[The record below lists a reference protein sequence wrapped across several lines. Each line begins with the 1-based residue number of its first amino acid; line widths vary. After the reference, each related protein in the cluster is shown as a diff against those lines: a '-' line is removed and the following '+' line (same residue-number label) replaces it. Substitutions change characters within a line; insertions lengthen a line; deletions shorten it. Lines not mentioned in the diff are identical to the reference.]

1 MELGGN
7 KLKVSFLFNTLRL
20 SLIFKIS
27 LQLVLKSLKIQNF
40 ALITSLEIDFHE
52 GMTSVTGETGAGKS
66 ILLEGLSLALGKR
79 ADLSVIN
86 DHNKKCIVEAEFQI
100 FDYHLKPFFDRQ
112 NLDYDELT
120 TLRREVTPSGKS
132 RAFVNDTPVTLNVLE
147 QLSSHLIDIHS
158 QMENAAVFQKEF
170 QYLVIDSFANQ
181 QDNVTAFEHTF
192 KKWQRMKREYT
203 SLLEKQ
209 EADDAQLSLKRFF
222 LKELDEAQLE
232 DNEFEALQQSY
243 SEMQHLDFLSEAIRE
258 ATDRLE
264 SEPAGIL
271 YEMIELRALLNKMM
285 LKSNRLS
292 QLFQQLQN
300 LISETEDF
308 QHNLRQVAESIQF
321 NPNEQATIEAKLNQ
335 YNSLLYKHQV
345 NDVSALIAFKDK
357 LASELSQTE
366 GISEKI
372 TLLEQDLK
380 KVENEMEIEAKLISE
395 KRKTVVPELC
405 EALQNLVARMGMT
418 QAKFQIAMKTATE
431 FNAKGKDELELLFCA
446 NPGSTFQNLKKTVSG
461 GEQSRIMLA
470 IKTILSSFKKLPTII
485 FDEIDTG
492 VSGKIS
498 DQIAAIMAE
507 LSENM
512 QVFAITHLPQVA
524 AKGTHHYKVLKKTE
538 AGVTQTILKK
548 LSAEERAIEI
558 AQMLSGN
565 KTGVTAI
572 AHAKELLK

>member
-7 KLKVSFLFNTLRL
+7 KLKVSFLFSTLRL
-20 SLIFKIS
+20 SLNFK
-27 LQLVLKSLKIQNF
+27 LAFQLVLKSLKIQNF
-40 ALITSLEIDFHE
+40 ALITSLEIDFQE

-86 DHNKKCIVEAEFQI
+86 DLKKKCIIEAEFQI
-100 FDYHLKPFFDRQ
+100 FDYHLKPFFDRHD
-112 NLDYDELT
+112 LDYDELT
-120 TLRREVTPSGKS
+120 SLRREVAPSGKS

-147 QLSSHLIDIHS
+147 ELSSHLIDIHS
-158 QMENAAVFQKEF
+158 QMENVAVFQKEF

-192 KKWQRMKREYT
+192 KKWRRMKGEYN

-209 EADDAQLSLKRFF
+209 EADNAQLSLKRFF

-232 DNEFEALQQSY
+232 DNEFEALKQRY
-243 SEMQHLDFLSEAIRE
+243 GEMQHLEFLSEAIRE

-300 LISETEDF
+300 LIYETEDF
-308 QHNLRQVAESIQF
+308 QHNLRQAAESIQL

-345 NDVSALIAFKDK
+345 NDVSALIVFKNK
-357 LASELSQTE
+357 LAGELNQTE
-366 GISEKI
+366 VISEKI

-380 KVENEMEIEAKLISE
+380 KVEKEMESEAKLISK
-395 KRKTVVPELC
+395 KRKTVVPKLC
-405 EALQNLVARMGMT
+405 DALQNFVARMGMT
-418 QAKFQIAMKTATE
+418 QAKFQITMKTATE
-431 FNAKGKDELELLFCA
+431 FNIKGKDEFELLFCA
-446 NPGSTFQNLKKTVSG
+446 NPGSAFQNLKKTVSG

-498 DQIAAIMAE
+498 DQIADIMAE

-524 AKGTHHYKVLKKTE
+524 AKGTHHYKVFKKTE
-538 AGVTQTILKK
+538 VGVTQTILKK
-548 LSAEERAIEI
+548 LSPEERAIEI

>member
-7 KLKVSFLFNTLRL
+7 KLKVSFFNTLRL
-20 SLIFKIS
+20 SLIFKIRF
-27 LQLVLKSLKIQNF
+27 QLVLKSLKIQNF
-40 ALITSLEIDFHE
+40 ILITSLEIDFQE

-86 DHNKKCIVEAEFQI
+86 DHKKKCIVEAVFQI
-100 FDYHLKPFFDRQ
+100 SDYHLKSFFDRHD
-112 NLDYDELT
+112 LDYDELT
-120 TLRREVTPSGKS
+120 SLRREVAPSGKS
-132 RAFVNDTPVTLNVLE
+132 RAFINDTPVTLNVLE

-158 QMENAAVFQKEF
+158 QIENSAVFQKEF
-170 QYLVIDSFANQ
+170 QYLVIDSFCNQ
-181 QDNVTAFEHTF
+181 QDNVIAFERTF
-192 KKWQRMKREYT
+192 KKWQRMKLEYA

-209 EADDAQLSLKRFF
+209 EADEAQLSLKRFF
-222 LKELDEAQLE
+222 LKELDEAQLK

-243 SEMQHLDFLSEAIRE
+243 SEMQHLDFLNEAIRE
-258 ATDRLE
+258 ATDRIE

-308 QHNLRQVAESIQF
+308 HLNLRQVAESIQF
-321 NPNEQATIEAKLNQ
+321 NPREQATTEAKLNQ

-345 NDVSALIAFKDK
+345 NDVSALIAFKEK
-357 LASELSQTE
+357 LAIELSQTE

-372 TLLEQDLK
+372 SLLKKNLK

-395 KRKTVVPELC
+395 NRKTVVPKLC
-405 EALQNLVARMGMT
+405 EALQNLVSRMGMT
-418 QAKFQIAMKTATE
+418 KAKFQIAMKAATE
-431 FNAKGKDELELLFCA
+431 FNAKGKDELELLFCS
-446 NPGSTFQNLKKTVSG
+446 NPGGTFQNLKKIVSG

-470 IKTILSSFKKLPTII
+470 LKAILSSFKKLPTII

-498 DQIAAIMAE
+498 DQVAAIMAE

-538 AGVTQTILKK
+538 AGDTQTILKK
-548 LSAEERAIEI
+548 LSSKERAIEI